1 MDDRLKSALDFSNY
15 MVTLNNQKRIAK
27 EQFLESCVHY
37 LNGGKF
43 SINRELITFCS
54 TLISSN
60 QESVVLID
68 DNDMPIEVQDLQTFL
83 DDILDIYF
91 KASYQYLDKYNEI
104 KKNRKI
110 EGLVNL

>member
-1 MDDRLKSALDFSNY
+1 
-15 MVTLNNQKRIAK
+15 
-27 EQFLESCVHY
+27 
-37 LNGGKF
+37 
-43 SINRELITFCS
+43 
-54 TLISSN
+54 LISSN

>member
-54 TLISSN
+54 TLILSN